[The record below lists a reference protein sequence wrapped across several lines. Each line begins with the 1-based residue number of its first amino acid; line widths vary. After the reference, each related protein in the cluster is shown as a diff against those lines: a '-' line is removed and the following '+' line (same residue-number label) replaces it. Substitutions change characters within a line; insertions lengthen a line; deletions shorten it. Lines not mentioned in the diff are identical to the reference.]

1 MLYSLQ
7 CYRNNYLISLQIV
20 DGENRTKLI
29 VNYLP
34 QTLKDM
40 ELWEIF
46 ARCGMVKIDDL
57 ENLTG
62 LELKLR
68 LAVNS
73 SGIRNFPDLVSPKLT
88 S

>member
-1 MLYSLQ
+1 MLYSLH
-7 CYRNNYLISLQIV
+7 CYRKNYLLTLQIV

-57 ENLTG
+57 ENLAG

>member
-1 MLYSLQ
+1 MLYSLH
-7 CYRNNYLISLQIV
+7 CYRNNSLTTQIV

-46 ARCGMVKIDDL
+46 ARCGMVKIDYL

-62 LELKLR
+62 LELKFR
-68 LAVNS
+68 LAVNL
-73 SGIRNFPDLVSPKLT
+73 SGIRNFPDLVSPKPT

>member
-1 MLYSLQ
+1 MLYSLH
-7 CYRNNYLISLQIV
+7 CYRNNSFLTLQIV

-46 ARCGMVKIDDL
+46 ARCGMVKIDAL
-57 ENLTG
+57 ENLAG
-62 LELKLR
+62 LELKNR

-73 SGIRNFPDLVSPKLT
+73 SVIRNFPDLVSPELT